1 MHLVSSAIAS
11 VLWIFMGC
19 NEMPLANKPERDGMA
34 GMKVEEFFAESAS
47 LEMGRAIADNNLNGI
62 KKLTSGENAVEL
74 NSIHMKDMTFLHF
87 AFVHKNVEAMKL
99 LIESG
104 ASPHIEIKDLGSVMG
119 IAVGAKDVKYLKA
132 LLESGVSAN
141 STDRWEMPHFF
152 AATTKDDDCKTL
164 ELFAKHGA
172 DFDIPSS
179 TGRTAIMHAFSSL
192 AYDHVEYLIKHGV
205 KLDSQTSNGVTLA
218 YFLELELEQQKRD
231 PNTAAYKK
239 LIQLRDLMKE
249 RGVKFP
255 ATHPSK
261 LRSQLQ

>member
-1 MHLVSSAIAS
+1 MHLVLSVTAS
-11 VLWIFMGC
+11 VLWIFVGC
-19 NEMPLANKPERDGMA
+19 NEMPLASNPGRD
-34 GMKVEEFFAESAS
+34 GMKVEEFFVESANQK
-47 LEMGRAIADNNLNGI
+47 MGRAIADNNLNEI
-62 KKLTSGENAVEL
+62 RKLTSGEDAVEL
-74 NSIHMKDMTFLHF
+74 NSIHKKDMTFLHF

-119 IAVGAKDVKYLKA
+119 IAVQAKDVKYLEA

-152 AATTKDDDCKTL
+152 AATTKDDDCKAL

-179 TGRTAIMHAFSSL
+179 TGRTAVMHAFASV
-192 AYDHVEYLIKHGV
+192 AYDQVEYLIKHGV

-231 PNTAAYKK
+231 RSTAAFKK
-239 LIQLRDLMKE
+239 LVQLRGMMKQ

-261 LRSQLQ
+261 LRTQTQ